1 MPTIDITAGELPPPQ
16 CYANEQDRLEA
27 YAAALIAQQTVAPE
41 WEANAVSPPAG
52 SPLYWLRLDANA
64 NPIEILKFSATAP
77 SGWARVQTQFTY
89 GVGGGAANAYTITLS
104 PTSPG
109 VNQAYRTGV
118 CYAFIA
124 NAPNTGAT
132 TVAVDGLAAKAVTKF
147 GTVPLVANDIVANQM
162 CVVVYD
168 GTRFQLLNPG
178 LNVGTANIT
187 PGTNRQF
194 LRTNS
199 TPATVWESGYITP
212 VASYQAIPAAGA
224 SVTFTH
230 GLTVDPLTWDVGIIC
245 TDAGGDAGYAGVNPD
260 GGDYIP
266 VGSILRTDL
275 SESDIRVTGYS
286 NTTTIGF
293 VRGSAVSGLAVNH
306 KTTGVLTAIDEAK
319 WKVMARAIR

>member
-16 CYANEQDRLEA
+16 CYASEQDRLEA

-64 NPIEILKFSATAP
+64 NPIEILKYSTTAP
-77 SGWARVQTQFTY
+77 AGWARVQTQFTY
-89 GVGGGAANAYTITLS
+89 GVGGGAANAYTVTLS

-118 CYAFIA
+118 CYAFVA

-147 GTVPLVANDIVANQM
+147 GTIPLVANDIVANQM

-178 LNVGTANIT
+178 LNVGTANIA
-187 PGTNRQF
+187 PGTDRQF

-212 VASYQAIPAAGA
+212 VASYQAIPAAGSA
-224 SVTFTH
+224 VTFTH
-230 GLTVDPLTWDVGIIC
+230 GLGVDPLTWDVGIIC
-245 TDAGGDAGYAGVNPD
+245 TDAGGDATYALN
-260 GGDYIP
+260 DYIP
-266 VGSILRTDL
+266 VGSIMRTDP
-275 SESDIRVTGYS
+275 SETDHRITSYS
-286 NTTTIGF
+286 NSTVIGM
-293 VRGSAVSGLAVNH
+293 VRGSVVSGIYVNG
-306 KTTGVLTAIDEAK
+306 KTTGVLTAIDVAK

>member
-64 NPIEILKFSATAP
+64 NPIEILKYSATAP
-77 SGWARVQTQFTY
+77 AGWARVQTQFTY
-89 GVGGGAANAYTITLS
+89 GVGGGAANAYTVTLS

-178 LNVGTANIT
+178 LNVGTANIA
-187 PGTNRQF
+187 PGADRQF

-199 TPATVWESGYITP
+199 TPASVWESGYITP
-212 VASYQAIPAAGA
+212 VASYQAVPAAGG
-224 SVTFTH
+224 SVTFSH
-230 GLTVDPLTWDVGIIC
+230 GLGVDPLTWDIGIVC
-245 TDAGGDAGYAGVNPD
+245 TTNDSVANGYIV
-260 GGDYIP
+260 GDYISAKSLAYP
-266 VGSILRTDL
+266 TNNGVQTTSFSNASVIGMV
-275 SESDIRVTGYS
+275 RV
-286 NTTTIGF
+286 N
-293 VRGSAVSGLAVNH
+293 AVFALTVYH
-306 KTTGVLTAIDEAK
+306 KTTGAISSITEAN
-319 WKVMARAIR
+319 WRVMARAIR

>member
-1 MPTIDITAGELPPPQ
+1 MPEINLTAGTLPPPT
-16 CYANEQDRLEA
+16 CYASEQDRLDA
-27 YAAALIAQQTVAPE
+27 YAAAMIAQFSTSAEWAANTVAP
-41 WEANAVSPPAG
+41 ADLS
-52 SPLYWLRLDANA
+52 LYWLRLDSNG
-64 NPIEILKFSATAP
+64 NPAEVLKYNTTAP
-77 SGWARVQTQFTY
+77 AGWARVQTQFTY

-132 TVAVDGLAAKAVTKF
+132 TVAVDGLAAKALTKF
-147 GTVPLVANDIVANQM
+147 GSTVLAANDIVANQM

-178 LNVGTANIT
+178 LNIGPAAFA
-187 PGTNRQF
+187 PGTDRQF

-245 TDAGGDAGYAGVNPD
+245 TDAGGDAGYAQNDYVSSRSLAWTTNYGIITGCFSNATVIGLVRAS
-260 GGDYIP
+260 GG
-266 VGSILRTDL
+266 
-275 SESDIRVTGYS
+275 
-286 NTTTIGF
+286 TTIY
-293 VRGSAVSGLAVNH
+293 VYH
-306 KTTGVLTAIDEAK
+306 KTTGVATAITEAK

>member
-124 NAPNTGAT
+124 SAPNTGAT

-212 VASYQAIPAAGA
+212 VASYQAIPAAGG
-224 SVTFTH
+224 SVTFSH
-230 GLTVDPLTWDVGIIC
+230 GLGVDPLTWDVGIIC
-245 TDAGGDAGYAGVNPD
+245 TTDDSAATGYIV
-260 GGDYIP
+260 GDYISAKSLAYP
-266 VGSILRTDL
+266 TNNGVQTTSFSNASVIGMV
-275 SESDIRVTGYS
+275 RV
-286 NTTTIGF
+286 N
-293 VRGSAVSGLAVNH
+293 AVFALTVYH
-306 KTTGVLTAIDEAK
+306 KTTGAISSITEAN
-319 WKVMARAIR
+319 WRVMARAIR

>member
-89 GVGGGAANAYTITLS
+89 GVGGGAANAYTVTLS

-178 LNVGTANIT
+178 FNVGPVNFS

-194 LRTNS
+194 LRTNA

-212 VASYQAIPAAGA
+212 VASYLAIPAAGA
-224 SVTFTH
+224 SVTFAH
-230 GLTVDPLTWDVGIIC
+230 GLGVDPLTWDIGIIC
-245 TDAGGDAGYAGVNPD
+245 ITDDSTVTGYVV
-260 GGDYIP
+260 GDYISSKSLIFASNA
-266 VGSILRTDL
+266 GSQTTSFSNASVIGMVRFITLFALNVLKKD
-275 SESDIRVTGYS
+275 TGA
-286 NTTTIGF
+286 
-293 VRGSAVSGLAVNH
+293 AVPI
-306 KTTGVLTAIDEAK
+306 TEAN
-319 WKVMARAIR
+319 WRVMARAIR

>member
-64 NPIEILKFSATAP
+64 NPIEILKYSATAP
-77 SGWARVQTQFTY
+77 AGWARVQTQFTY
-89 GVGGGAANAYTITLS
+89 GVGGGAANAYTVTLS

-178 LNVGTANIT
+178 LNVGTANIA
-187 PGTNRQF
+187 PGTDRQF

-212 VASYQAIPAAGA
+212 VASYLAVPAAGG
-224 SVTFTH
+224 SVTFSH
-230 GLTVDPLTWDVGIIC
+230 GLGVDPLTWDIGIVC
-245 TDAGGDAGYAGVNPD
+245 TTNDSAANGYIV
-260 GGDYIP
+260 GDYISAKSLAYP
-266 VGSILRTDL
+266 TNNGVQTTSFSNASVIGMV
-275 SESDIRVTGYS
+275 RV
-286 NTTTIGF
+286 N
-293 VRGSAVSGLAVNH
+293 AVFALTVYH
-306 KTTGVLTAIDEAK
+306 KTSGAISSITEAN
-319 WKVMARAIR
+319 WRVMARAIR

>member
-64 NPIEILKFSATAP
+64 NPIEILKYSTTAP
-77 SGWARVQTQFTY
+77 AGWARVQTQFTY
-89 GVGGGAANAYTITLS
+89 GVGGGAANAYTVTLS

-132 TVAVDGLAAKAVTKF
+132 TVAVDTLAAKAVTKF

-178 LNVGTANIT
+178 LNVGTANIA
-187 PGTNRQF
+187 PGTDRQF

-212 VASYQAIPAAGA
+212 VASYHAIPAAGSA
-224 SVTFTH
+224 VTFSH
-230 GLTVDPLTWDVGIIC
+230 GLGVDPLTWDVGIIC
-245 TDAGGDAGYAGVNPD
+245 TDAGGDATYALN
-260 GGDYIP
+260 DYIP
-266 VGSILRTDL
+266 VGSIMRTDL
-275 SESDIRVTGYS
+275 SETDHRITSYS
-286 NTTTIGF
+286 NSTVIGM
-293 VRGSAVSGLAVNH
+293 VRGSVVSGIYVNG
-306 KTTGVLTAIDEAK
+306 KTTGVLTAITEAK

>member
-16 CYANEQDRLEA
+16 CYASEQDRLEA

-64 NPIEILKFSATAP
+64 NPIEILKYSTTAP
-77 SGWARVQTQFTY
+77 AGWARVQTQFTY
-89 GVGGGAANAYTITLS
+89 GVGGGAANAYTVTLS

-118 CYAFIA
+118 CYAFVA

-147 GTVPLVANDIVANQM
+147 GTIPLVANDIVANQM

-178 LNVGTANIT
+178 LNVGTANIA
-187 PGTNRQF
+187 PGIDRQF
-194 LRTNS
+194 LRTNA

-212 VASYQAIPAAGA
+212 VASYLAIPAIGGGV
-224 SVTFTH
+224 SFNHGFTVT
-230 GLTVDPLTWDVGIIC
+230 PISWDIGIIC
-245 TDAGGDAGYAGVNPD
+245 TTSDVLLNGYDVN
-260 GGDYIP
+260 DYIP
-266 VGSILRTDL
+266 FGSL
-275 SESDIRVTGYS
+275 GYS
-286 NTTTIGF
+286 TGEHGIMFTAYANLSAIGMRRSPAAQVIQIF
-293 VRGSAVSGLAVNH
+293 H
-306 KTTGVLTAIDEAK
+306 KTTSAQVGITEAN
-319 WKVMARAIR
+319 WRVMARAIR

>member
-1 MPTIDITAGELPPPQ
+1 
-16 CYANEQDRLEA
+16 
-27 YAAALIAQQTVAPE
+27 LIAQQTVAPE

-64 NPIEILKFSATAP
+64 NPIEILKYSTTAP
-77 SGWARVQTQFTY
+77 AGWARVQTQFTY
-89 GVGGGAANAYTITLS
+89 GVGGGAANAYTVTLS

-118 CYAFIA
+118 CYAFVA

-147 GTVPLVANDIVANQM
+147 GTIPLVANDIVANQM

-178 LNVGTANIT
+178 LNVGTANIA
-187 PGTNRQF
+187 PGTDRQF

-212 VASYQAIPAAGA
+212 VASYQAIPAAGSA
-224 SVTFTH
+224 VTFTH
-230 GLTVDPLTWDVGIIC
+230 GLGVDPLTWDVGIIC
-245 TDAGGDAGYAGVNPD
+245 TDAGGDATYALN
-260 GGDYIP
+260 DYIP
-266 VGSILRTDL
+266 VGSIMRTDP
-275 SESDIRVTGYS
+275 SETDHRITSYS
-286 NTTTIGF
+286 NSTVIGM
-293 VRGSAVSGLAVNH
+293 VRGSVVSGIYVNG
-306 KTTGVLTAIDEAK
+306 KTTGVLTAIDVAK

>member
-77 SGWARVQTQFTY
+77 AGWARVQTQFTY
-89 GVGGGAANAYTITLS
+89 GVGGGAANAYTVTLS

-147 GTVPLVANDIVANQM
+147 GTVALVANDIVANQM

-178 LNVGTANIT
+178 LNVGTANIA
-187 PGTNRQF
+187 PGTDRQF

-199 TPATVWESGYITP
+199 TPASVWESGYITP
-212 VASYQAIPAAGA
+212 VASYQAIPAAGS
-224 SVTFTH
+224 SVTFSH
-230 GLTVDPLTWDVGIIC
+230 GLGVDPLTWDIGIIC
-245 TDAGGDAGYAGVNPD
+245 TDAGGDAGYALN
-260 GGDYIP
+260 DYVA

-275 SESDIRVTGYS
+275 SQSDLRITSYS
-286 NTTTIGF
+286 NATVIGM
-293 VRGSAVSGLAVNH
+293 VRNNFVSGINVNH
-306 KTTGVLTAIDEAK
+306 KTTGVLTAITEAK

>member
-16 CYANEQDRLEA
+16 CYASEQDRLEA

-41 WEANAVSPPAG
+41 WEATAG

-64 NPIEILKFSATAP
+64 NPIEILKYSATAP
-77 SGWARVQTQFTY
+77 AGWARVQTQFTY
-89 GVGGGAANAYTITLS
+89 GVGGGAANAYTVTLS

-147 GTVPLVANDIVANQM
+147 GTIPLVANDIVANQM

-266 VGSILRTDL
+266 VGSILRTNL

>member
-64 NPIEILKFSATAP
+64 NPIEILKYSTTAP
-77 SGWARVQTQFTY
+77 AGWARVQTQFTY
-89 GVGGGAANAYTITLS
+89 GVGGGAANAYTVTLS

-178 LNVGTANIT
+178 LNVGTANIA
-187 PGTNRQF
+187 PGTDRQF

-212 VASYQAIPAAGA
+212 VASYQAIPAAGSA
-224 SVTFTH
+224 VTFSH
-230 GLTVDPLTWDVGIIC
+230 GLGVDPLTWDVGIIC
-245 TDAGGDAGYAGVNPD
+245 TDAGGDATYALN
-260 GGDYIP
+260 DYIP
-266 VGSILRTDL
+266 VGSIMRTDL
-275 SESDIRVTGYS
+275 SETDHRITSYS
-286 NTTTIGF
+286 NSTVIGM
-293 VRGSAVSGLAVNH
+293 VRGSVVSGIYVNG
-306 KTTGVLTAIDEAK
+306 KTTGVLTAITEAK

>member
-16 CYANEQDRLEA
+16 CYASEQDRLEA

-64 NPIEILKFSATAP
+64 NPIEILKYSATAP
-77 SGWARVQTQFTY
+77 AGWARVQTQFTY
-89 GVGGGAANAYTITLS
+89 GVGGGAANAYTVTLS

-118 CYAFIA
+118 CYAFVA

-147 GTVPLVANDIVANQM
+147 GTTALVANDIVANQM

-178 LNVGTANIT
+178 LNVGTANIA
-187 PGTNRQF
+187 PGTDRQF

-212 VASYQAIPAAGA
+212 VASYQAIPAAGSA
-224 SVTFTH
+224 VTFTH
-230 GLTVDPLTWDVGIIC
+230 GLGVDPLTWDIGIIC
-245 TDAGGDAGYAGVNPD
+245 TTADVGYALN
-260 GGDYIP
+260 DYISAKSLAYP
-266 VGSILRTDL
+266 TNYGIAMTPF
-275 SESDIRVTGYS
+275 S
-286 NTTTIGF
+286 NASVIGF
-293 VRGSAVSGLAVNH
+293 IRNNGGFAIWVNR
-306 KTTGVLTAIDEAK
+306 KDTGAPAAITEAS